1 MTVYSNLPNKEKS
14 SLQKV
19 VQYFDNYY
27 TVPID
32 LEVENVDMLRGF
44 FESKGFDKSAAENIS
59 YVILKTAKQGNYT
72 TQEIIEAL
80 QAYDPL
86 QLNEFLLSILNHN
99 RVKTSSLGL
108 IKKVNPVDNVKRN
121 IRA

>member
-32 LEVENVDMLRGF
+32 LEVENVDILRGF
-44 FESKGFDKSAAENIS
+44 FESKGFDRSAAENIS

>member
-32 LEVENVDMLRGF
+32 LEVENVDILRGF